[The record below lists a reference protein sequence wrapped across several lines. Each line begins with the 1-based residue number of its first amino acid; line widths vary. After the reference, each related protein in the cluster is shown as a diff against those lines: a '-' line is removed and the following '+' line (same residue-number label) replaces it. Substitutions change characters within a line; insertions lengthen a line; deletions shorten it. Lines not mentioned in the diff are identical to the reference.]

1 MGSHVKVDRFP
12 VMNINIREYHLL
24 MALLCIKYDMDEMAK
39 YHLKLSYE
47 KE

>member
-1 MGSHVKVDRFP
+1 MNSHVKVDRFP

-24 MALLCIKYDMDEMAK
+24 LALLCIKSDMDEMAK
-39 YHLKLSYE
+39 YYLKLSNE